1 MHPALSKDA
10 QTFLESLPA
19 KPFQQITL
27 TLFRLMEHPQPHDS
41 KPLVGAAYAR
51 VDSGEYRVI
60 YAWTP
65 ATVRIA
71 LIGKRNDDN
80 VYRRVKRR

>member
-41 KPLVGAAYAR
+41 KPLVGALMRGWIVANIGSFMTGRLPPCALR
-51 VDSGEYRVI
+51 SSGNAMTITCTGE
-60 YAWTP
+60 
-65 ATVRIA
+65 
-71 LIGKRNDDN
+71 
-80 VYRRVKRR
+80 